1 MLAPRPQDRRRVG
14 GGDSAGRNSTFAGAA
29 RRDVARIDGV
39 ALWRWGGAARG
50 FHRRGPRVSSAR
62 PRNPTLADPKPQL
75 GAGFMDPAPT
85 YVGAQS
91 SKPAPTGGVPARSW
105 RKCNRWGTR
114 GGGPWVAALWHRAR
128 LGTARARHCEGSAP
142 RGLGTARAR
151 HREGGTAKGSA
162 PQRAR
167 RKSGS
172 TARTWDRQGA
182 VLPGN
187 DGVGA
192 QAGAPHKRAGSGNR
206 PQRRGPSCPRG
217 QLGPTEQRVLKKR
230 LLRSDYRGNTGS
242 TTRFH
247 EALMT
252 PANDPYQA
260 PIAVA
265 IPRYPPT
272 L

>member
-1 MLAPRPQDRRRVG
+1 MALG
-14 GGDSAGRNSTFAGAA
+14 GC
-29 RRDVARIDGV
+29 
-39 ALWRWGGAARG
+39 
-50 FHRRGPRVSSAR
+50 GPRVPSAR
-62 PRNPTLADPKPQL
+62 P
-75 GAGFMDPAPT
+75 AGFI
-85 YVGAQS
+85 GAAA
-91 SKPAPTGGVPARSW
+91 KPDTGGPKASTGRRFHGPGADICW
-105 RKCNRWGTR
+105 RPELKTGADWR
-114 GGGPWVAALWHRAR
+114 GASAQLAEVQPVGHKGRRPLGGSAMAPRK
-128 LGTARARHCEGSAP
+128 ARHCEGSAL

-192 QAGAPHKRAGSGNR
+192 QAGAPHKRAGAGNL